1 MGHRWRQ
8 GALVVGL
15 LGLGSLLCLGAGAW
29 LLRQPVVLEG
39 PLCFDLKPGAAGPQL
54 QTVLKA
60 DSGPAERFALRL
72 YLRLS
77 GVGRVLQAGE
87 YCLASGETFLST
99 LGKLRS
105 GAVHER
111 TLRIGEGWT
120 LRDLEKALRAAER
133 LDRTGLGPSWPER
146 AAQLSLRG
154 SLEGRFFPDSYR
166 YVAGTSALTLL
177 AQAAARMDEALRKVW
192 EGRDQDLPLSTP
204 GELLTLASL
213 IEKETGFASDRPRVS
228 RVFHNRLREGMRL
241 QTDVSV
247 IYGLG
252 PAFDGDLTR
261 ADLRR
266 DTPYNSYRRAGLPP
280 TPIAFPGAA
289 ALSAAAHPEPGA
301 WRYFVARGDG
311 TSVFSVTLADH
322 ERAVD
327 RYQRQAAAKG
337 RAP

>member
-1 MGHRWRQ
+1 M
-8 GALVVGL
+8 
-15 LGLGSLLCLGAGAW
+15 
-29 LLRQPVVLEG
+29 
-39 PLCFDLKPGAAGPQL
+39 
-54 QTVLKA
+54 
-60 DSGPAERFALRL
+60 
-72 YLRLS
+72 
-77 GVGRVLQAGE
+77 LQAGE

-105 GAVHER
+105 GTVHER

-154 SLEGRFFPDSYR
+154 NLEGRFFPDSYR

-204 GELLTLASL
+204 AELLTLASL
-213 IEKETGFASDRPRVS
+213 IEKETGFAPDRPRVS

>member
-1 MGHRWRQ
+1 M
-8 GALVVGL
+8 VGL

-60 DSGPAERFALRL
+60 DTGPAERFALRL

>member
-1 MGHRWRQ
+1 M
-8 GALVVGL
+8 L
-15 LGLGSLLCLGAGAW
+15 
-29 LLRQPVVLEG
+29 
-39 PLCFDLKPGAAGPQL
+39 
-54 QTVLKA
+54 
-60 DSGPAERFALRL
+60 
-72 YLRLS
+72 
-77 GVGRVLQAGE
+77 
-87 YCLASGETFLST
+87 
-99 LGKLRS
+99 
-105 GAVHER
+105 
-111 TLRIGEGWT
+111 
-120 LRDLEKALRAAER
+120 
-133 LDRTGLGPSWPER
+133 PE
-146 AAQLSLRG
+146 
-154 SLEGRFFPDSYR
+154 P
-166 YVAGTSALTLL
+166 SALTLL

-327 RYQRQAAAKG
+327 RYQRQAAARGERHETGTLYYPRRWEGAGKSTQLQTVARHLTAAG
-337 RAP
+337 IPFLTTREPGGTSRAEAIRGCS

>member
-1 MGHRWRQ
+1 M
-8 GALVVGL
+8 LGL
-15 LGLGSLLCLGAGAW
+15 LGLGSFLFLGAGAW
-29 LLRQPVVLEG
+29 LLRQPLALEG
-39 PLCFDLKPGAAGPQL
+39 TLCFDLKPGAAGPQL
-54 QTVLKA
+54 QKVLKA
-60 DSGPAERFALRL
+60 QSGPAERLALRF

-77 GVGRVLQAGE
+77 GVGRTLQAGE
-87 YCLASGETFLST
+87 YCLGSDETLLST
-99 LGKLRS
+99 LAKLRR
-105 GAVHER
+105 GAVQER

-120 LRDLEKALRAAER
+120 LRDLEHALRSAER
-133 LDRTGLGPSWPER
+133 LDRADLGVTWAER
-146 AAQLSLRG
+146 TTQLGRSG

-166 YVAGTSALTLL
+166 YVAGTSALSLL
-177 AQAAARMDEALRKVW
+177 AQAAARMDEALGKAW
-192 EGRDQDLPLSTP
+192 EGRDPDLPLNAP

-213 IEKETGFASDRPRVS
+213 IEKETGYAPDRPRVS
-228 RVFHNRLREGMRL
+228 RVFHNRLGVGMRL

-252 PAFDGDLTR
+252 AAFEGDLTR

-280 TPIAFPGAA
+280 TPIAFPSAA
-289 ALSAAAHPEPGA
+289 ALNAAAHPEPGA

-322 ERAVD
+322 ETAVD

-337 RAP
+337 TAP

>member
-1 MGHRWRQ
+1 M
-8 GALVVGL
+8 LGL
-15 LGLGSLLCLGAGAW
+15 LGLGTLLCLAAGAW
-29 LLRQPVVLEG
+29 LLRQPLALEG

-54 QTVLKA
+54 QKVLKA
-60 DSGPAERFALRL
+60 QSGPTERLALRL

-77 GVGRVLQAGE
+77 GMGRTLQAGE
-87 YCLASGETFLST
+87 YCLGSDETLLSA
-99 LGKLRS
+99 LGKLRR
-105 GAVHER
+105 GIVYER

-120 LRDLEKALRAAER
+120 LRDLERALRAAER
-133 LDRTGLGPSWPER
+133 LDRADLGPTWAER
-146 AAQLSLRG
+146 AAQLDRSG

-166 YVAGTSALTLL
+166 YVSGTSALKLL
-177 AQAAARMDEALRKVW
+177 TQAADRMDKALGKAW
-192 EGRDQDLPLSTP
+192 EGRDPDLPIGSP
-204 GELLTLASL
+204 EDLLTLASL
-213 IEKETGFASDRPRVS
+213 IEKETGFAPDRSRVS

-252 PAFDGDLTR
+252 PAFNGDLTL

-289 ALSAAAHPEPGA
+289 ALEAAAHPEPGA

-311 TSVFSVTLADH
+311 SSVFSVTLADH

-337 RAP
+337 AAP